1 MRRMGSESVTNGFGK
16 PGIGW
21 FGANRSSSNRIS
33 AAYCTVRVAVP
44 MTPLKVAVM
53 VVVPDDI
60 AVARPELLI
69 VATPVL
75 LEFQVTEEVMSP
87 NEPSE

>member
-1 MRRMGSESVTNGFGK
+1 MS
-16 PGIGW
+16 
-21 FGANRSSSNRIS
+21 
-33 AAYCTVRVAVP
+33 VAVP
-44 MTPLKVAVM
+44 MTPLKAAVI

-69 VATPVL
+69 VATAVL
-75 LEFQVTEEVMSP
+75 LEFQVTEEVTSP

>member
-1 MRRMGSESVTNGFGK
+1 
-16 PGIGW
+16 
-21 FGANRSSSNRIS
+21 
-33 AAYCTVRVAVP
+33 